1 MLSRSRRLAM
11 IKISKVQLKLKD
23 HATSRQSPNIIR
35 MCLVITPKGA
45 RNARGLTLPNAL
57 QLSMITWFLDSQW
70 RIWFRNMIS
79 IIVHWGIFWLLSTY
93 LAEQRGVSLSIV
105 ASTGINISIIF
116 QHQMELKTLRSW
128 ETYTQSRNHC
138 GNNKYPKFINSVIR

>member
-1 MLSRSRRLAM
+1 MIPRSRLTMMNIIWRVL
-11 IKISKVQLKLKD
+11 LKLKENE
-23 HATSRQSPNIIR
+23 TKWLLQNTIR
-35 MCLVITPKGA
+35 MYSVINHREA
-45 RNARGLTLPNAL
+45 RKARGLTLPNAL
-57 QLSMITWFLDSQW
+57 QLSMITSFLESRL
-70 RIWFRNMIS
+70 RIWFWSTIS

-105 ASTGINISIIF
+105 ASTGINISTIF